1 MNLLQMVPLDE
12 AGMFK
17 VLQMVNDNGT
27 EKPLKDDVLK
37 RAFNKWWPDLRD
49 ELAKMKVPQK
59 QPEKSDRPVEGMLDE
74 ILTLVRSIDKVTNR
88 QLALS
93 DILSSTRW
101 SAPSVYSAGL
111 SEIAKHAAEG
121 LALKRKLVS
130 EVQKTDS
137 GLAQVVSDR
146 DATYDSETL
155 KILLSALVPEQRLA
169 QVKEAADRIG
179 IKVAFSWVAMPVPDL
194 EML

>member
-17 VLQMVNDNGT
+17 VLQMVNDSGT

-101 SAPSVYSAGL
+101 SAPSVYSAR
-111 SEIAKHAAEG
+111 SF
-121 LALKRKLVS
+121 RN
-130 EVQKTDS
+130 
-137 GLAQVVSDR
+137 R
-146 DATYDSETL
+146 ETR
-155 KILLSALVPEQRLA
+155 SRGSCTET
-169 QVKEAADRIG
+169 EIG
-179 IKVAFSWVAMPVPDL
+179 IGSTKDRQWFSSSSL
-194 EML
+194 